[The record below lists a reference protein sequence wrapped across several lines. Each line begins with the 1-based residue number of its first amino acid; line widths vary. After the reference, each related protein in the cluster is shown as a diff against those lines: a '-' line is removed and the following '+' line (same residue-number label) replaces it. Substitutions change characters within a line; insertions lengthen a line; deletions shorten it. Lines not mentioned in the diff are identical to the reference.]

1 MEDIKIPID
10 KQLEEFRNHI
20 LANPRTFYLLNLEM
34 VKVIFL
40 MSLRR
45 GMLSVLSL

>member
-10 KQLEEFRNHI
+10 KQLEEFGNHI
-20 LANPRTFYLLNLEM
+20 LANPRTFYLLSLEM
-34 VKVIFL
+34 EKVIFL

-45 GMLSVLSL
+45 GIQNILFL